1 MSIVTEFI
9 AVAGLKR
16 AREMSE
22 IGEKI
27 LSLVKPVNLLFV
39 HQVKSRRFYIS
50 V

>member
-1 MSIVTEFI
+1 MSVVTEFI

-27 LSLVKPVNLLFV
+27 L
-39 HQVKSRRFYIS
+39 RFGKTC
-50 V
+50 